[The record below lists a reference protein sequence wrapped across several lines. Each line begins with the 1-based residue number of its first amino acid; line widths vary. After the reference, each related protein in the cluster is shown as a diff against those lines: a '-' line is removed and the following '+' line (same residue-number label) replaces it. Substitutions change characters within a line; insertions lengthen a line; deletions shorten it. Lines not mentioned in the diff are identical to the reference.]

1 MYLSASTH
9 VVNDQLNL
17 KEGQRYYSLVNI
29 TNALGYSYIL
39 RSNGVTISSNLL
51 IPGEVYD
58 GLVTGYDLT
67 VVPSRTIVSTNWD
80 NFGKSREDV
89 LNKIDTGRLM
99 KYLCY
104 RPFCT

>member
-9 VVNDQLNL
+9 GVNDQLNL